1 MPFAELPEARVHYTR
16 DGEGPPIVFVHGTA
30 ADSEQWVEAVT
41 DLADRHTVICPDLSG
56 SGPTTDAGRPL
67 TVEALAA
74 QVIAV
79 IADACVSGVHIVGH
93 SMGAVVAAAVSAQ
106 RPDLVA
112 GAVLHAGWARSDARL
127 RALFGAWNALL
138 HSAPL
143 RFAELILAT
152 ALSPE
157 FLSTLDDSAFAAA
170 ADDLRA
176 RLAPGTERHIELD
189 ARVDIR
195 ADIARLRVPV
205 LLLASDQDQIITPD
219 HHDLLVAAL
228 PHAHQ
233 ARVRAGH
240 GAPAEAMPEM
250 LEHIV
255 AFAEACECLAQ

>member
-1 MPFAELPEARVHYTR
+1 MPFAELPDTRVHYTR
-16 DGEGPPIVFVHGTA
+16 EGEGPPIVFVHGTA
-30 ADSEQWVEAVT
+30 TDGEQWAEAAT
-41 DLADRHTVICPDLSG
+41 DIADRHTVICPDLSG
-56 SGPTTDAGRPL
+56 SGRTTDAGRPL

-79 IADACVSGVHIVGH
+79 IADAGVRGVHIVGH
-93 SMGAVVAAAVSAQ
+93 SMGAVVAAAVSAR

-112 GAVLHAGWARSDARL
+112 GAVLHAGWVRSDARL

-152 ALSPE
+152 ALSPA
-157 FLSTLDDSAFAAA
+157 FLCPLDNDGFAAA
-170 ADDLRA
+170 AADLRA
-176 RLAPGTERHIELD
+176 RLAPGTNRHIELD

-195 ADIARLRVPV
+195 ADVARLRVPV
-205 LLLASDQDQIITPD
+205 LLVASDQDQIITPD
-219 HHDLLVAAL
+219 HHDSLVAAL
-228 PHAHQ
+228 PHARQ

-255 AFAEACECLAQ
+255 AFAEA

>member
-1 MPFAELPEARVHYTR
+1 MPFAELPDTRVHYTR
-16 DGEGPPIVFVHGTA
+16 QGEGPPIVFVHGTG
-30 ADSEQWVEAVT
+30 ADSDQWAEAAT

-56 SGPTTDAGRPL
+56 AGRTTDAGHPL

-79 IADACVSGVHIVGH
+79 IADAGVSGVHIVGH
-93 SMGAVVAAAVSAQ
+93 SMGAVVAASVSAR

-112 GAVLHAGWARSDARL
+112 GTVLHASWTRSDARL
-127 RALFGAWNALL
+127 RALFGVWGSLL

-143 RFAELILAT
+143 RFVELILAT
-152 ALSPE
+152 ALSPA
-157 FLSTLDDSAFAAA
+157 FLRTLDGDAFAAA
-170 ADDLRA
+170 AADLRA
-176 RLAPGTERHIELD
+176 RLAPGTDRQIELD

-219 HHDLLVAAL
+219 HHDELLAML
-228 PHAHQ
+228 PHARQ
-233 ARVRAGH
+233 ARIRAGH

-250 LEHIV
+250 LEAVI
-255 AFAEACECLAQ
+255 AFAGA